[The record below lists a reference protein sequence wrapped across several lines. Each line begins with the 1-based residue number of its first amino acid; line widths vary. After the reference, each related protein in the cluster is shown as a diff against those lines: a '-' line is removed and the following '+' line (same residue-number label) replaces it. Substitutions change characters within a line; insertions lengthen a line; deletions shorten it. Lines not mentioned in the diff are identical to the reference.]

1 MYYTN
6 GKIFFELLGLTL
18 KKSEDMTFKE
28 TISEF
33 LNLRRKSSAPSFDE
47 ILLNLKQLYNELVRF
62 VILQDRIGCK
72 ITRNGN
78 LFSGLHKEIV
88 GTISKIINCT
98 RPAPGTG
105 FEILRCFSLRKTSV
119 FETESDHLRCCY

>member
-1 MYYTN
+1 MPLKMYHTN

-62 VILQDRIGCK
+62 VILQDRIRCK

-78 LFSGLHKEIV
+78 LFSGLNLGLHKEIV
-88 GTISKIINCT
+88 GT
-98 RPAPGTG
+98 
-105 FEILRCFSLRKTSV
+105 
-119 FETESDHLRCCY
+119 